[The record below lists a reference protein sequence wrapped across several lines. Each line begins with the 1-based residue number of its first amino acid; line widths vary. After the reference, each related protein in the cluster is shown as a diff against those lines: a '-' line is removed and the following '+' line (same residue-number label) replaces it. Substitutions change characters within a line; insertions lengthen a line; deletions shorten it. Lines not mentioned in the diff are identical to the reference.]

1 MDSEAAGERGPRG
14 PSQEAPKDVS
24 RLLLADALK
33 LLRESEP
40 RKKFAGMQPQ
50 VSDVLE
56 PLQLSPEE
64 QELRRDLK
72 APQTS
77 ASAAA
82 SPGAL
87 AGSAAAAAAAASEAE
102 GDPVGY
108 DLTLQDAATIAGV
121 LRQFVY
127 FCGYRTVAAA
137 AASALAAET
146 AADGSLLLPDIAAAH
161 QRRQFEAALTEAERH
176 MQEWADAAAEE
187 AGSAAAD
194 SAAPKRSPAEVF
206 DEEEEAEELDIE
218 GYDLHRQWLQCL
230 GAAERGRGSRN
241 AADDE
246 AEGRSSTHTDSEG
259 EISDG
264 SSDSSQEDCT
274 GVLWLEGRAVGGV
287 DCLAVACSALLQQ
300 HDTGPLLLLSL
311 LLQHVHPVTLSFV
324 RSSLTERLCGGKG
337 QTCDLMAVELLSL
350 WLAALADAADAQQ
363 QGQPLQGRQM
373 GRVDR
378 LRERAVLAAAC
389 LERFKESDLKV
400 VCVALK
406 TALSSKLPLQQRG
419 DHAEALENGPISA
432 KTLHDLF
439 QSFQEAALAALDF
452 AEESLDKAT
461 NWRPAEV
468 LEGLTAAARLLGA
481 WISLEPSEHGT
492 RVSFF
497 LSVLSR
503 SLACMPRAS
512 VSDLGCLCSS
522 LIAAAF
528 LSPLVENPSKYILQV
543 EKHRRQQQLLEQ
555 QLDAAEGPPARSALQ
570 PTSPAAESSRT
581 LQAAQLLPPCPFPLP
596 ADASPLRGNAS
607 AELCVKTGVT
617 VHRAL
622 LMLMKSGSSSNVK
635 ATARAVTAVAGAA
648 AFSAQT
654 FAQAAALQ
662 EQLLLHP
669 KPFRSVGVGV
679 GSLAEVKKCLLW
691 ISDVT
696 SCCAALVGLRCSAAE
711 LQELVSPHQQEL
723 LWHSL
728 ASQLILLR
736 PDSPTDFLG
745 HLDESTTLWLRAS
758 RITLFLSQKHPGVCG
773 ALAIAINQWKPRATG
788 ALVLQRSKCK
798 AFLCGSPG
806 ASQDGVWE
814 EEDDLLL
821 RAFGGFPS
829 GFLPLAAPTSRTGEA
844 PPRGGSL

>member
-40 RKKFAGMQPQ
+40 RKKFA
-50 VSDVLE
+50 
-56 PLQLSPEE
+56 
-64 QELRRDLK
+64 
-72 APQTS
+72 
-77 ASAAA
+77 
-82 SPGAL
+82 
-87 AGSAAAAAAAASEAE
+87 EAE

-419 DHAEALENGPISA
+419 DALRCCSLLLIIYGYHCFTVPGPSCSPSA
-432 KTLHDLF
+432 T
-439 QSFQEAALAALDF
+439 
-452 AEESLDKAT
+452 
-461 NWRPAEV
+461 
-468 LEGLTAAARLLGA
+468 
-481 WISLEPSEHGT
+481 
-492 RVSFF
+492 
-497 LSVLSR
+497 R
-503 SLACMPRAS
+503 SLGYVPPLRRFSALP
-512 VSDLGCLCSS
+512 S
-522 LIAAAF
+522 LIHGLNVA
-528 LSPLVENPSKYILQV
+528 SNP
-543 EKHRRQQQLLEQ
+543 
-555 QLDAAEGPPARSALQ
+555 
-570 PTSPAAESSRT
+570 
-581 LQAAQLLPPCPFPLP
+581 PFDPW
-596 ADASPLRGNAS
+596 
-607 AELCVKTGVT
+607 T
-617 VHRAL
+617 
-622 LMLMKSGSSSNVK
+622 
-635 ATARAVTAVAGAA
+635 
-648 AFSAQT
+648 
-654 FAQAAALQ
+654 
-662 EQLLLHP
+662 
-669 KPFRSVGVGV
+669 
-679 GSLAEVKKCLLW
+679 
-691 ISDVT
+691 
-696 SCCAALVGLRCSAAE
+696 
-711 LQELVSPHQQEL
+711 
-723 LWHSL
+723 
-728 ASQLILLR
+728 
-736 PDSPTDFLG
+736 
-745 HLDESTTLWLRAS
+745 
-758 RITLFLSQKHPGVCG
+758 
-773 ALAIAINQWKPRATG
+773 
-788 ALVLQRSKCK
+788 
-798 AFLCGSPG
+798 
-806 ASQDGVWE
+806 
-814 EEDDLLL
+814 
-821 RAFGGFPS
+821 
-829 GFLPLAAPTSRTGEA
+829 
-844 PPRGGSL
+844 